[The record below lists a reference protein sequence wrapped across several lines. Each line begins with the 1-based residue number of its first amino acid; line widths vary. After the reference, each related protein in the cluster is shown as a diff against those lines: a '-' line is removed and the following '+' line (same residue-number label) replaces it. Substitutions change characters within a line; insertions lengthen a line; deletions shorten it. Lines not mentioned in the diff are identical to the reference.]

1 MLRLSGAGK
10 PVCGEARG
18 GLHPSCGLPTPQAT
32 PHLTRAR
39 AVARSRSQAA
49 SPAAATPAN
58 PPPAAPAAAAP
69 RCSPRLAPLH
79 LHRSHEMG
87 RGLGGPF
94 AASTQRSMPGC
105 RSGAPKGSLP
115 DSARTPFTRSTSQR
129 LPSGLQHTHTA
140 SPATFRPNSPRT
152 WPTRQPPPRPPT
164 HPPRSSC
171 RSSAFSLARYS
182 LSRCAFSSA
191 SLSEPRSF
199 IRPCAGWGWG
209 GGRAG
214 GRALLCVAVRPPA
227 DISCAPVAGWPR
239 PAPACAPRNT
249 PSRHCGA
256 QRYRQTTIL
265 RLRHPPTCIS
275 SARKELSSCAALE
288 VASTRCCSVRALSS
302 SLDRASVVCVRT
314 RIACSAICR
323 KA

>member
-1 MLRLSGAGK
+1 M
-10 PVCGEARG
+10 CGEARG

-152 WPTRQPPPRPPT
+152 WPTRQPPPTQKLLPQQRV
-164 HPPRSSC
+164 
-171 RSSAFSLARYS
+171 LAGKVLPLPLR
-182 LSRCAFSSA
+182 LFQRLFERAALVHQALC
-191 SLSEPRSF
+191 
-199 IRPCAGWGWG
+199 GVGVG
-209 GGRAG
+209 GGGGQAG
-214 GRALLCVAVRPPA
+214 ELCFV
-227 DISCAPVAGWPR
+227 
-239 PAPACAPRNT
+239 
-249 PSRHCGA
+249 
-256 QRYRQTTIL
+256 
-265 RLRHPPTCIS
+265 
-275 SARKELSSCAALE
+275 
-288 VASTRCCSVRALSS
+288 
-302 SLDRASVVCVRT
+302 SL
-314 RIACSAICR
+314 
-323 KA
+323 